1 MEVTTCYEYLAR
13 INLEI
18 YVSNL
23 FELDF
28 TSDTKEERINNA
40 ILHPYA

>member
-1 MEVTTCYEYLAR
+1 MEVTTRYEYLAR

-18 YVSNL
+18 CVSNL

-28 TSDTKEERINNA
+28 TSDT
-40 ILHPYA
+40 